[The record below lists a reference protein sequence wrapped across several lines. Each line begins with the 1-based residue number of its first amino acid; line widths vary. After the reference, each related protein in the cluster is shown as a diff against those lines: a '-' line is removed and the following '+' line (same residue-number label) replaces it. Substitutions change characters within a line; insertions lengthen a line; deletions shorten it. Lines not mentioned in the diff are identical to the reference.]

1 VFLLMLERT
10 ETSVSDRPPASRIA
24 SRASAAVKPQSVR
37 HRSSPDGCDRT
48 VQVHGACGAF
58 GHVRDHPRDFLLQQ
72 AIVVPAD
79 GDQPAFKGSIGM
91 SGMAS
96 PKPIRAR
103 GL

>member
-37 HRSSPDGCDRT
+37 HRS
-48 VQVHGACGAF
+48 F
-58 GHVRDHPRDFLLQQ
+58 LQQ